1 MIKLPKDF
9 LDRMKCMLKDEYINF
24 YDAYKEKSYKGLRVN
39 TLKCSISRLEE
50 LINFKIKPT
59 SFSDL
64 NFYIL
69 NEIESIGKHPLYH
82 AGAFYMQEPSA
93 GSVVTVLDPQ
103 KGDRILDLC
112 AAPGGKSTQI
122 AAKLD
127 SEGLLWSNEIVRN
140 RANILLSNI
149 ERLGVKNAVV
159 SSSHP
164 DILCSKLNGYFD
176 KVLVDA
182 PCSCEGMFRKDQNS
196 IKEWSYDHVLTCAKR
211 QISILNSAAKALKPN
226 GILVYS
232 TCTFSKEE
240 NENVIEKFL
249 SLNKN
254 FELVKIENSFGRDA
268 YGLDKARRIFPMDGG
283 EGHFVA
289 KLKKICEDNSMVSV
303 KDKIIK
309 KESKEA
315 YNLYE
320 KIFSDEPYSKL
331 IEMHNNIIMIPRF
344 MPDVSGVNIIRAG
357 VKFGEVRRSRIEP
370 YHSIFM
376 ASRPEN
382 IKNVIDFKQNSVEIQ
397 KFLKGEEINIKN
409 NFKGYVGI
417 SVESIMLGFG
427 KCSNFI
433 LKNKYP
439 KGLRNK

>member
-182 PCSCEGMFRKDQNS
+182 PCSG
-196 IKEWSYDHVLTCAKR
+196 
-211 QISILNSAAKALKPN
+211 
-226 GILVYS
+226 
-232 TCTFSKEE
+232 
-240 NENVIEKFL
+240 
-249 SLNKN
+249 
-254 FELVKIENSFGRDA
+254 
-268 YGLDKARRIFPMDGG
+268 
-283 EGHFVA
+283 
-289 KLKKICEDNSMVSV
+289 
-303 KDKIIK
+303 
-309 KESKEA
+309 
-315 YNLYE
+315 
-320 KIFSDEPYSKL
+320 
-331 IEMHNNIIMIPRF
+331 
-344 MPDVSGVNIIRAG
+344 
-357 VKFGEVRRSRIEP
+357 
-370 YHSIFM
+370 
-376 ASRPEN
+376 
-382 IKNVIDFKQNSVEIQ
+382 
-397 KFLKGEEINIKN
+397 
-409 NFKGYVGI
+409 
-417 SVESIMLGFG
+417 
-427 KCSNFI
+427 
-433 LKNKYP
+433 
-439 KGLRNK
+439 